1 MTYRFIFLTVFLFSS
16 VDSIAHG
23 EIFKNRSGFSITKK
37 TIFHKPPRG
46 PPGSQGPRGPRGPT
60 GSTIISK
67 GDGVTGATGATGEQ
81 GVQGVRGATG
91 TTGSTGATG
100 TTGTSGA
107 QGIQGAQ
114 GATGTTGSTGATGA
128 QGIQGIPGTT
138 GRTAP
143 SLFEHLGAYH
153 KSAQNYS
160 ISADNSIYVNFDTID
175 ILEGISINP
184 GNQSSFVFTKPGNY
198 YVHVLLKLNSI
209 PSSLLHTLRISLG
222 FEINSCILQPFRSY
236 QINSESSNQKIIKID
251 SIPTKMR
258 VVLQNE
264 SSTAISISITDANIS
279 IIKLSDS

>member
-1 MTYRFIFLTVFLFSS
+1 MG
-16 VDSIAHG
+16 A
-23 EIFKNRSGFSITKK
+23 K
-37 TIFHKPPRG
+37 
-46 PPGSQGPRGPRGPT
+46 
-60 GSTIISK
+60 
-67 GDGVTGATGATGEQ
+67 GVTGVTGN
-81 GVQGVRGATG
+81 
-91 TTGSTGATG
+91 TGSTGATG

>member
-81 GVQGVRGATG
+81 GVQGVR
-91 TTGSTGATG
+91 
-100 TTGTSGA
+100 
-107 QGIQGAQ
+107 